1 MMKKLGLRAI
11 LLMLGLGLLVGAH
24 AQTSTVG
31 SISGTLRDPKGA
43 AVPSAEVT
51 VTETATGQTRTVKTD
66 EDGFFNAPSLPVGRY
81 TLTTSPAGFKKIVA
95 PDIEVNVSARVVLD
109 LTLEVGEV
117 TDTVTVTGA
126 AQLVETRSQ
135 NVSSLISEKQV
146 TELPLNGRNYAQ
158 LALMVPGVSPVTQ
171 AGAGGAFAAGGT
183 GLNAGVDMSVNGN
196 QSNANMWTVDGV
208 NNMDVGSNRTLLV
221 FPSIDS
227 IQEFRVE
234 RNSFSAEFGQAQGAV
249 VNLVTK
255 GGGNEFHGA
264 LFGFLRDDKLNA
276 NSFFLN
282 RAGVD
287 ANGDGKAD
295 RAPLEYFNY
304 GGNLSGPVML
314 PRFGEGGKPYW
325 SGKNRLFF
333 FWSEEWRREKRGF
346 TLGGRVPT
354 AAEKVGDFSGPLTG
368 PVPIDPF
375 TCQRN
380 ASGAIIDGSCQPFPG
395 NRIPTNRL
403 SPAGLALLRIYPDPT
418 LGNVSGNNWAA
429 APLQPIDTRQDMFR
443 FDAKVTDKMNVMFR
457 YINEKWV
464 HSGASGNFWGDTP
477 FPTLSSDWEQPS
489 RSFVVKLTNTI
500 GSTAVNDF
508 QFSRSGNDILIG
520 TNPQT
525 EALFQDIASKFPTV
539 FPSNEGNI
547 PSLFWGPGGYADLW
561 HQAPWQNHQD
571 LNIWKDD
578 FSKAMGSHEI
588 KIGALYSRNRKEE
601 PGNGAGGGNQPLA
614 IQGCGGQTGNCIADL
629 LLRDL
634 PLTNYVEQ
642 ANQEIGDGRWRDQEF
657 YFNDT
662 WKVHQR
668 LTLTLGMRYSR
679 FPAAFVEDDR
689 ITNFLPRLYNRSLT
703 NPLARLQ
710 SMLVTPQNAEQFGLP
725 RSLVK
730 PYNAGYQPR
739 VGLAWDIFGD
749 GRTAVRMGFGRYM
762 SRANVI
768 EDVLRMTNNPP
779 WTTAVDTG
787 WGGSARGTTL
797 ADCPTCRSMDAI
809 NPGLRNAVVGVSPTA
824 GVNAVSEDFRPPESY
839 QWNLS
844 VSREVMRDTVLEASY
859 IGNHGLHIWRRNV
872 PFNDVPPGPA
882 RLAIAQATRA
892 GQNTD
897 ALVAANRRLGPNSPP
912 ISLSESTGN
921 SNYHALQMWLNRRFA
936 RDLAFQASYTWGHT
950 ISDVPLTSF
959 TNYASDPFDYSDARG
974 DADLDR
980 RHSFV
985 GNMVYVL
992 PSFKRW
998 GSAANHLLGEW
1009 QLNGIFSYFGTTP
1022 IDITSGVNTLGTSSN
1037 TGQRPDVVPGV
1048 PIYLE
1053 SADSTLHLNPAAFRL
1068 PPPGRNGNLGRGA
1081 IRGKPLTTVDFSVN
1095 KNWTVRERVGFQFRA
1110 EFFNILNHTN
1120 FVGFNTGLGF
1130 GGTSR
1135 YAGDPCNGTGVI
1147 PPSTPG
1153 GTGTPSDCGRITNG
1167 AFGTL
1172 NATQRPR
1179 EIQFGV
1185 KMTF

>member
-1 MMKKLGLRAI
+1 MMKTFGLRAALFI
-11 LLMLGLGLLVGAH
+11 LSLGLFVGVH
-24 AQTSTVG
+24 AQTSTAG
-31 SISGTLRDPKGA
+31 SISGTLRDPQGA
-43 AVPSAEVT
+43 AVPNAEVT
-51 VTETATGQTRTVKTD
+51 INETATGQSRTVKTD
-66 EDGFFNAPSLPVGRY
+66 ADGFFNAPSLPVGRY
-81 TLTTSPAGFKKIVA
+81 VLSTSPHGFKKLVA
-95 PDIEVNVSARVVLD
+95 PDIDVNVSARVVLD

-117 TDTVTVTGA
+117 TETVTVTGA

-135 NVSSLISEKQV
+135 NVSSLISQKQV

-221 FPSIDS
+221 FPSIDA
-227 IQEFRVE
+227 IAEFRVE

-255 GGGNEFHGA
+255 GGGNDFHGA
-264 LFGFLRDDKLNA
+264 LFEFLRRDRFNA

-282 RAGVD
+282 RSGVD
-287 ANGDGKAD
+287 SNGDGKAD
-295 RAPLEYFNY
+295 RAPLKYDNF
-304 GGNLSGPVML
+304 GGNLSGPIV
-314 PRFGEGGKPYW
+314 
-325 SGKNRLFF
+325 KNRLFF
-333 FWSEEWRREKRGF
+333 FWSEEWRHEQRGF

-354 AAEKVGDFSGPLTG
+354 VAEKAGDFSGPLTG

-375 TCQRN
+375 TCN
-380 ASGAIIDGSCQPFPG
+380 PGPCQPFPG
-395 NRIPTNRL
+395 NRIPAARL
-403 SPAGLALLRIYPDPT
+403 SPAGLALLKIYPDPNT
-418 LGNVSGNNWAA
+418 PNPTGAGNNWAA
-429 APLQPIDTRQDMFR
+429 APLQPISTRQDLFR

-489 RSFVVKLTNTI
+489 RSFAVKLTNTI

-508 QFSRSGNDILIG
+508 QFSRSGNDILIA

-525 EALFQDIASKFPTV
+525 AGLFEEIASKFPTV
-539 FPSNEGNI
+539 FPGNEGNI

-561 HQAPWQNHQD
+561 HQAPWENHQD

-578 FSKAMGSHEI
+578 FSKAMGAHEL
-588 KIGALYSRNRKEE
+588 KLGVLYSRNRKEE
-601 PGNGAGGGNQPLA
+601 PGNGAAGGNQPLA

-629 LLRDL
+629 LLKDL

-642 ANQEIGDGRWRDQEF
+642 ANSEIGDGRWRDTEF
-657 YFNDT
+657 YVNDT

-668 LTLTLGMRYSR
+668 LTFTLGMRYSR
-679 FPAAFVEDDR
+679 FPAAFAEDDR
-689 ITNFLPRLYNRSLT
+689 ITNFLPRLYNGNFNSF
-703 NPLARLQ
+703 
-710 SMLVTPQNAEQFGLP
+710 LVTPENASQFGLP

-730 PYNAGYQPR
+730 TYGMGIQPR

-749 GRTAVRMGFGRYM
+749 GRTAVRAGFGRYM

-768 EDVLRMTNNPP
+768 EDLLRMTNNPP

-787 WGGSARGTTL
+787 WGGSARGTSL
-797 ADCPTCRSMDAI
+797 ADCPTCRSMDTI
-809 NPGLRNAVVGVSPTA
+809 NPGLRNSVVGVSPTA
-824 GVNAVSEDFRPPESY
+824 AVNAVSEDFRPPESY

-844 VSREVMRDTVLEASY
+844 VSREILPDTVLEASY

-872 PFNDVPPGPA
+872 PFNDIAPGPA
-882 RLAIAQATRA
+882 RLAIAQATRL
-892 GQNTD
+892 GQSTD

-912 ISLSESTGN
+912 VSMSESTGN
-921 SNYHALQMWLNRRFA
+921 SYYHALQLWLNRRFA
-936 RDLAFQASYTWGHT
+936 RNLAFQASYTWGHT

-980 RHSFV
+980 RHTFV
-985 GNMVYVL
+985 ANAVYVL
-992 PSFKRW
+992 PTFKRW
-998 GSAANHLLGEW
+998 GSVAHRVLGEW
-1009 QLNGIFSYFGTTP
+1009 QLNGIFSYFGSTP
-1022 IDITSGVNTLGTSSN
+1022 IDVTSGVNTLGTSSN
-1037 TGQRPDVVPGV
+1037 TGQRPDLVPGV
-1048 PIYLE
+1048 PIYL
-1053 SADSTLHLNPAAFRL
+1053 DTGDPTLHLNPAAFRL

-1081 IRGKPLTTVDFSVN
+1081 IRGKPLTTMDFSLN
-1095 KNWTVRERVGFQFRA
+1095 KNWSIRERVGLQFRA
-1110 EFFNILNHTN
+1110 EFFNIFNHAN
-1120 FVGFNTGLGF
+1120 FVGFNTGLSFVGNATDPLF
-1130 GGTSR
+1130 GQ
-1135 YAGDPCNGTGVI
+1135 N
-1147 PPSTPG
+1147 
-1153 GTGTPSDCGRITNG
+1153 TNG
-1167 AFGTL
+1167 GFGTL